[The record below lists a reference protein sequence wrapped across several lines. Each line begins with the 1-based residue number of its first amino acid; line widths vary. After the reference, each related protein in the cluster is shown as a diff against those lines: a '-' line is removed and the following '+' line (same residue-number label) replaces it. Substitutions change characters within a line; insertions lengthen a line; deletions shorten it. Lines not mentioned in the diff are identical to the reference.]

1 MPRYKLTLEYDGSR
15 YAGWQL
21 QKGEK
26 SIQGACMDACRE
38 VFATDSF
45 EFYGAGRTDAGVH
58 ALGQVAHLDV
68 KTSLKPEIIQ
78 LRLNDQLPHDI
89 NILQVTRVPDR
100 FHARQD
106 AIARSYVY
114 QISTRRNAFGK
125 KHLWWIRDPLD
136 VKRMQ
141 QATALFV
148 GMKNFQSF
156 TSEKAET
163 KSKLVELQHLQL
175 HQRGDLLLL
184 HIVGSHFLW
193 KMVRRITGTLVEL
206 GRGNVDEKQIR
217 SYFEKLHP
225 DPAHFTAPPSGLF
238 LERVFYPGEEVQL
251 EFRTLFSAGA

>member
-1 MPRYKLTLEYDGSR
+1 MPRFKLTLEYDGSR

-26 SIQGACMDACRE
+26 SIQGECMDACRK
-38 VFATDSF
+38 VFETDQF

-78 LRLNDQLPHDI
+78 LRVNDQLPHDI
-89 NILQVTRVPDR
+89 NIMHIQRVHDQ
-100 FHARQD
+100 FHARHD
-106 AIARSYVY
+106 AISRSYVY

-125 KHLWWIRDPLD
+125 KYVWWIKDKLD
-136 VKRMQ
+136 VPRMQ
-141 QATALFV
+141 KATGLFL
-148 GMKNFQSF
+148 GMKNYQSF

-163 KSKLVELQHLQL
+163 ISKLVEIQHIQL
-175 HQRGDLLLL
+175 HQKGDLLFL

-206 GRGNVDEKQIR
+206 GRGKIDEKQIKT
-217 SYFEKLHP
+217 YLNQQHT
-225 DPAHFTAPPSGLF
+225 DPARFTAPPSGLF
-238 LERVFYPGEEVQL
+238 LESIYYPGESIDFQR
-251 EFRTLFSAGA
+251 FRTLFNG

>member
-26 SIQGACMDACRE
+26 SIQGECMDACRK
-38 VFATDSF
+38 VFETDQF

-78 LRLNDQLPHDI
+78 LRINDQLPHDI
-89 NILQVTRVPDR
+89 NILKVERVR
-100 FHARQD
+100 ESFHARHD

-125 KHLWWIRDPLD
+125 KHLWWIKDQLD
-136 VKRMQ
+136 VPRMQ
-141 QATALFV
+141 KATALFV
-148 GMKNFQSF
+148 GMKNYQSF

-163 KSKLVELQHLQL
+163 ESKLVEVQHLQL
-175 HQRGDLLLL
+175 HQKDDLLVL

-193 KMVRRITGTLVEL
+193 KMVRRVTGTLVEL
-206 GRGNVDEKQIR
+206 GRGNIDERKIKN
-217 SYFEKLHP
+217 YLNELHN
-225 DPAHFTAPPSGLF
+225 DPARFTAPPSGLF
-238 LERVFYPGEEVQL
+238 LERVYYPGESVDFKV
-251 EFRTLFSAGA
+251 FRTLF